1 MTDPTMAGRL
11 LASRYRLVGV
21 LGRGGMGVVWQARDE
36 LLGRSVAVKEIR
48 LPPELPDEEREILR
62 RRTLREARSAGRLSH
77 PNVVTVYDVVEEDG
91 RPWIVMELVRSTT
104 LAEAIREYGPLPPA
118 EVARIGLQVLA
129 ALHAAHRAGVLHR
142 DVKPSNVLLTGDGR
156 VVLTDFG
163 IASLEGDPSLTT
175 SGTLLGS
182 PAFIAPER
190 VQGRGAGAES
200 DLWSLGATLYTAV
213 EGRPPYDRG
222 STLPTLAAAV
232 TEEPDPPRLA
242 GPLWPALEGLLR
254 KDPADRI
261 DVWEARYLLHQAETA
276 PEAALGSPG
285 AEAVDTTK
293 VDSGQRTRVLPVP
306 PVVSRPEEDADAQPT
321 EVGTPVVPPAAVA
334 ASAGGQV
341 PEPSPD
347 APDAPDSSDGREPS
361 DGNLPKI
368 VGAMLASVLVVVAL
382 IGWALFRVVDGDQS
396 SQSQPT
402 VSPQASAVSKAP
414 RSTAA
419 PSSTPPPTT
428 RRPSS
433 PAPNRPASPSSRLT
447 SPEAPV
453 TGRGSMPA
461 GFERHTDPTG
471 FSLAVPADWT
481 VERRG
486 GRVYFREPGGAR
498 FLLIDQTDE
507 PKRDPVADW
516 RQQEAAREGSYD
528 DYQRIRIEPVDYFEK
543 AADWEFT
550 YASPSGRRHVLIRGV
565 ITSDD
570 QAYGLYWSTPE
581 TQWTESRPLHR
592 TFTRTFQPAP

>member
-1 MTDPTMAGRL
+1 MTDSTIAGRL
-11 LASRYRLVGV
+11 LARRYRLVSA
-21 LGRGGMGVVWQARDE
+21 LGRGGMGVVWQGRDE
-36 LLGRSVAVKEIR
+36 LLGRSVAVKEIL
-48 LPPELPDEEREILR
+48 LPPELPDEEREVLR

-104 LAEAIREYGPLPPA
+104 LAQAIREYGPLPPG

-163 IASLEGDPSLTT
+163 IATLEGDPSLTT

-190 VQGRGAGAES
+190 IQGRGAGKES

-222 STLPTLAAAV
+222 TTLPTLAAAV
-232 TEEPDPPRLA
+232 TEEPDPARLA

-261 DVWEARYLLHQAETA
+261 DVWEARHLLHQAETA
-276 PEAALGSPG
+276 SEASVGSPG
-285 AEAVDTTK
+285 SEAVDTSQ

-306 PVVSRPEEDADAQPT
+306 PVVSPPRDHPDVQPT
-321 EVGTPVVPPAAVA
+321 GDGTPVATPAGATSSANGPAA
-334 ASAGGQV
+334 
-341 PEPSPD
+341 
-347 APDAPDSSDGREPS
+347 APDSAPSDEREPS
-361 DGNLPKI
+361 NGHLPKV
-368 VGAMLASVLVVVAL
+368 VGAMLACVLLAVAL
-382 IGWALFRVVDGDQS
+382 IGWTLFRAADDNQG
-396 SQSQPT
+396 SQSQSP
-402 VSPQASAVSKAP
+402 VSPQASGVNTAP

-428 RRPSS
+428 GRPSS
-433 PAPNRPASPSSRLT
+433 PATSSPASPSSRPT
-447 SPEAPV
+447 TPDSPATEP
-453 TGRGSMPA
+453 GSVPA

-471 FSLAVPADWT
+471 FSLAVPANWT

-486 GRVYFREPGGAR
+486 ERVYFREPGSAR
-498 FLLIDQTDE
+498 FLLIDQTDQ
-507 PKRDPVADW
+507 PKPDPVADW
-516 RQQEAAREGSYD
+516 RQQEAAREDGYD

-550 YASPSGRRHVLIRGV
+550 YATPSGRRHVLNRGV
-565 ITSDD
+565 VTSDN
-570 QAYGLYWSTPE
+570 QAYGIYWSTPD
-581 TQWTESRPLHR
+581 TQWAESRSLYR
-592 TFTRTFQPAP
+592 TFTQTFRPAS

>member
-1 MTDPTMAGRL
+1 MTDSTMAGRL
-11 LASRYRLVGV
+11 LAGRYRLARP

-36 LLGRSVAVKEIR
+36 LLGRLVAVKEVL
-48 LPPELPDEEREILR
+48 LPPELPDEEREVLR
-62 RRTLREARSAGRLSH
+62 RRTLREARSAARLSH
-77 PNVVTVYDVVEEDG
+77 PNVVTVFDVVEEDG

-104 LAEAIREYGPLPPA
+104 LAHAIREYGPLPPR

-163 IASLEGDPSLTT
+163 IATLEGDPSLTM

-190 VQGRGAGAES
+190 VQGRGAGTES

-222 STLPTLAAAV
+222 TTLPTLAAAV
-232 TEEPDPPRLA
+232 TEEPDPARLA

-254 KDPADRI
+254 KNPADRI
-261 DVWEARYLLHQAETA
+261 DVWEARHLLQQAETA
-276 PEAALGSPG
+276 PEASSGAPG

-293 VDSGQRTRVLPVP
+293 VDSGQRTRMLPVP
-306 PVVSRPEEDADAQPT
+306 PIASRPAAYAGGQPT
-321 EVGTPVVPPAAVA
+321 GDGTPVATPAGVTSSASGPVA
-334 ASAGGQV
+334 
-341 PEPSPD
+341 E
-347 APDAPDSSDGREPS
+347 PDSASSEWRES
-361 DGNLPKI
+361 SNGNRPKI
-368 VGAMLASVLVVVAL
+368 VGAMLACVLVAVAL
-382 IGWALFRVVDGDQS
+382 IGWGLFRAVDDNQG

-402 VSPQASAVSKAP
+402 SSPRPSEASKAP

-419 PSSTPPPTT
+419 PSSTPPPNT

-433 PAPNRPASPSSRLT
+433 PATSRPASPSSRPT
-447 SPEAPV
+447 SPESPATEPGAV
-453 TGRGSMPA
+453 PA

-471 FSLAVPADWT
+471 FSLAVPAGWT
-481 VERRG
+481 VDRQG

-498 FLLIDQTDE
+498 FLLIDQTDQ
-507 PKRDPVADW
+507 PKPDPVADW
-516 RQQEAAREGSYD
+516 RQQEAARRDGYD

-550 YASPSGRRHVLIRGV
+550 YATPSGRRHVIIRGV
-565 ITSDD
+565 VTSDKR
-570 QAYGLYWSTPE
+570 AYGIYWSTPD
-581 TQWTESRPLHR
+581 TQWTESRSLYR
-592 TFTRTFQPAP
+592 TFTKTFQPAS